1 MKARL
6 KLFPTVLALIFL
18 LSVFSLGAAADV
30 KYDAHD
36 VEKFRAF
43 LEETDAD
50 GVTNGSKINALYDPD
65 DPSTWT
71 GEGFSEYKS
80 GVNWNEDG
88 RAAAFYCAR
97 DDNESV
103 VYGDFDVSGCDALEY
118 VDIYGAA
125 IESANFDGCTS
136 LSELT
141 MCYPEVPLEQIDL
154 SANTALTRIILSYN
168 ALTELDLSG
177 SPNLAYLWVENN
189 KLSRLDLSANPNLT
203 RLVARDNNLTELDL
217 SGSPNLTYLSV
228 EGNKLPRLDLSAN
241 PNLTQLVAKDNNL
254 TELDLSGSPNLI
266 QLFVEDNNLTEL
278 DISNNMKLIT
288 IICER
293 NSIKEI
299 DLTGHSELI
308 ELRCNYNEL
317 TALNTSECPELIYL
331 QFNYNNIGSIDLSQN
346 LKLISLDCGGNS
358 LTELD
363 VSGLT
368 GLWKIECWENEL
380 TSLDL
385 RDTGIQILYC
395 FDNMLEQI
403 LFPGNPNVLWLNCKN
418 NRLSSLDVENMPNL
432 YGFDGDGNLFEE
444 LLISLNS
451 DDFSCIGNPMRHL
464 SVRHSSGSFELF
476 VEGNGTIGAYYNYE
490 LMKYIARAEAGDGE
504 TFLGWYDENGNLA
517 SETADYALDSADST
531 LYARFSVS
539 GEPTPTPSAPV
550 IDPTE
555 APVGPTQAP
564 VDPTQAP
571 VDPTQA
577 PADPDDPTPPTT
589 GAVSLIYIGLA
600 VAAGGASAMLLRRK
614 SGR

>member
-50 GVTNGSKINALYDPD
+50 GVTNGSKLSASYDPD

-71 GEGFSEYKS
+71 GDGDGFIKYKY

-88 RAAAFYCAR
+88 RAVAFYC
-97 DDNESV
+97 DGYINGV

-141 MCYPEVPLEQIDL
+141 MCYPEVPLEQLDL
-154 SANTALTRIILSYN
+154 SASTALTRIILSYN

-189 KLSRLDLSANPNLT
+189 KLS
-203 RLVARDNNLTELDL
+203 
-217 SGSPNLTYLSV
+217 
-228 EGNKLPRLDLSAN
+228 RLDLSAN

-288 IICER
+288 IVCER

-308 ELRCNYNEL
+308 DLRCNYNDL

-385 RDTGIQILYC
+385 RDTGIQVLYC

-403 LFPGNPNVLWLNCKN
+403 LFPGNPNVQWLNCKN

-464 SVRHSSGSFELF
+464 SVRHNSGSFELF

-490 LMKYIARAEAGDGE
+490 LMKHIAMAEAGDGE

-517 SETADYALDSADST
+517 SEAADYALDSADSA
-531 LYARFSVS
+531 LYARFSVN
-539 GEPTPTPSAPV
+539 V
-550 IDPTE
+550 VDPTE
-555 APVGPTQAP
+555 E
-564 VDPTQAP
+564 
-571 VDPTQA
+571 
-577 PADPDDPTPPTT
+577 PADPDPDNPTPPTAGT
-589 GAVSLIYIGLA
+589 ISLICIGLA

>member
-18 LSVFSLGAAADV
+18 LSVFSLGTAADV
-30 KYDAHD
+30 NYDAHD
-36 VEKFRAF
+36 AEKFRAF

-50 GVTNGSKINALYDPD
+50 GVTNGSKINALYDPN

-88 RAAAFYCAR
+88 RAAAFYCASY
-97 DDNESV
+97 DNGV
-103 VYGDFDVSGCDALEY
+103 VYGDFDVSNCDALEY
-118 VDIYGAA
+118 VYIYGAA
-125 IESANFDGCTS
+125 IESVNFDGCTS

-154 SANTALTRIILSYN
+154 SGNTALTRIILNDN
-168 ALTELDLSG
+168 A
-177 SPNLAYLWVENN
+177 
-189 KLSRLDLSANPNLT
+189 
-203 RLVARDNNLTELDL
+203 
-217 SGSPNLTYLSV
+217 
-228 EGNKLPRLDLSAN
+228 
-241 PNLTQLVAKDNNL
+241 L

-266 QLFVEDNNLTEL
+266 QLLVEGNKLSEL
-278 DISNNMKLIT
+278 DISSNMKLALIM
-288 IICER
+288 CER

-308 ELRCNYNEL
+308 ELHCDYNEL
-317 TALNTSECPELIYL
+317 TYLDTSECPQLYNL
-331 QFNYNNIGSIDLSQN
+331 QFNYNNIESINLSQN
-346 LKLISLDCGGNS
+346 PEIAALGCAGNGVK
-358 LTELD
+358 ELS
-363 VSGLT
+363 VSGLSE
-368 GLWKIECWENEL
+368 LWMLECQENEL

-385 RDTGIQILYC
+385 RDTGIEVLYC

-403 LFPGNPNVLWLNCKN
+403 LFPENSNILGVHCQN
-418 NRLSSLDVENMPNL
+418 NRLSSLDLKNTRNL
-432 YGFDGDGNLFEE
+432 STFNGDGNLFEE
-444 LLISLNS
+444 LIISLNS

-464 SVRHSSGSFELF
+464 SVRHNSGSFELF

-490 LMKYIARAEAGDGE
+490 LMKHIAMAEAGDGE

-517 SETADYALDSADST
+517 SGAADYALDSADSA

-577 PADPDDPTPPTT
+577 PVDPDPDDPTPPTT
-589 GAVSLIYIGLA
+589 GAVSLICIGLA

>member
-1 MKARL
+1 MKTRL

-50 GVTNGSKINALYDPD
+50 GVTNGSKINALYDPN

-88 RAAAFYCAR
+88 RAAAFYCASY
-97 DDNESV
+97 DNGV
-103 VYGDFDVSGCDALEY
+103 VYGDFDVSNCDALEY
-118 VDIYGAA
+118 VYIYGAA
-125 IESANFDGCTS
+125 IESVNFDGCTS

-154 SANTALTRIILSYN
+154 SGNTALTSIILNDN
-168 ALTELDLSG
+168 ALMELDLSG
-177 SPNLAYLWVENN
+177 NTDLTHLFVEGNNLTG
-189 KLSRLDLSANPNLT
+189 LDLSGNPNLT
-203 RLVARDNNLTELDL
+203 H
-217 SGSPNLTYLSV
+217 
-228 EGNKLPRLDLSAN
+228 
-241 PNLTQLVAKDNNL
+241 
-254 TELDLSGSPNLI
+254 
-266 QLFVEDNNLTEL
+266 LFVDDNDLTEL
-278 DISNNMKLIT
+278 DISNNMKLVHIM
-288 IICER
+288 CER

-299 DLTGHSELI
+299 DLTGHSELVD
-308 ELRCNYNEL
+308 LYCNYNEL

-331 QFNYNNIGSIDLSQN
+331 QFNYNNIESIDLSQN
-346 LKLISLDCGGNS
+346 PEITSLGCAGNG
-358 LTELD
+358 LTELN

-368 GLWKIECWENEL
+368 ELWEIACQENEL

-385 RDTGIQILYC
+385 RDTGIEVLYC

-403 LFPGNPNVLWLNCKN
+403 LFPENSNILGVHCQN
-418 NRLSSLDVENMPNL
+418 NRLSSLDLKNTRNL
-432 YGFDGDGNLFEE
+432 STFNGDGNLFEE
-444 LLISLNS
+444 LIISLNS

-464 SVRHSSGSFELF
+464 SVRHNSGSFELF

-490 LMKYIARAEAGDGE
+490 LMKHIAMAEAGDGE

-517 SETADYALDSADST
+517 SEAADYALDGADST

-577 PADPDDPTPPTT
+577 PVDPDPDDPTPPTT
-589 GAVSLIYIGLA
+589 GAVSLICIGLA

>member
-177 SPNLAYLWVENN
+177 SPNL
-189 KLSRLDLSANPNLT
+189 
-203 RLVARDNNLTELDL
+203 
-217 SGSPNLTYLSV
+217 TYLSV

-317 TALNTSECPELIYL
+317 TALNTS
-331 QFNYNNIGSIDLSQN
+331 
-346 LKLISLDCGGNS
+346 
-358 LTELD
+358 
-363 VSGLT
+363 
-368 GLWKIECWENEL
+368 
-380 TSLDL
+380 
-385 RDTGIQILYC
+385 
-395 FDNMLEQI
+395 
-403 LFPGNPNVLWLNCKN
+403 
-418 NRLSSLDVENMPNL
+418 
-432 YGFDGDGNLFEE
+432 
-444 LLISLNS
+444 
-451 DDFSCIGNPMRHL
+451 
-464 SVRHSSGSFELF
+464 
-476 VEGNGTIGAYYNYE
+476 
-490 LMKYIARAEAGDGE
+490 
-504 TFLGWYDENGNLA
+504 
-517 SETADYALDSADST
+517 
-531 LYARFSVS
+531 
-539 GEPTPTPSAPV
+539 
-550 IDPTE
+550 
-555 APVGPTQAP
+555 
-564 VDPTQAP
+564 
-571 VDPTQA
+571 
-577 PADPDDPTPPTT
+577 
-589 GAVSLIYIGLA
+589 
-600 VAAGGASAMLLRRK
+600 
-614 SGR
+614 

>member
-189 KLSRLDLSANPNLT
+189 KLS
-203 RLVARDNNLTELDL
+203 
-217 SGSPNLTYLSV
+217 
-228 EGNKLPRLDLSAN
+228 RLDLSAN

-517 SETADYALDSADST
+517 SEAADYALDSADSA
-531 LYARFSVS
+531 LYARFSVN
-539 GEPTPTPSAPV
+539 V

-555 APVGPTQAP
+555 EPA
-564 VDPTQAP
+564 DP
-571 VDPTQA
+571 
-577 PADPDDPTPPTT
+577 DPDDPTPPTAGT
-589 GAVSLIYIGLA
+589 ISLICIGLA

>member
-1 MKARL
+1 MKTRL

-50 GVTNGSKINALYDPD
+50 GITNGSKLSASYDPD

-71 GEGFSEYKS
+71 GEGDGFTKYKY

-88 RAAAFYCAR
+88 RAVAFYC
-97 DDNESV
+97 DSYINGV

-118 VDIYGAA
+118 VNIYGAA
-125 IESANFDGCTS
+125 IESANFAGCSS

-141 MCYPEVPLEQIDL
+141 MYYPEVPLEQIDL
-154 SANTALTRIILSYN
+154 SGNTALTRIILNDN
-168 ALTELDLSG
+168 A
-177 SPNLAYLWVENN
+177 
-189 KLSRLDLSANPNLT
+189 
-203 RLVARDNNLTELDL
+203 
-217 SGSPNLTYLSV
+217 
-228 EGNKLPRLDLSAN
+228 
-241 PNLTQLVAKDNNL
+241 L

-266 QLFVEDNNLTEL
+266 QLLVEGNKLSEL
-278 DISNNMKLIT
+278 DISSNMKLALIM
-288 IICER
+288 CGR
-293 NSIKEI
+293 NNIKEI

-308 ELRCNYNEL
+308 ELHCDYNEL
-317 TALNTSECPELIYL
+317 TYLDTSECPQLYNL
-331 QFNYNNIGSIDLSQN
+331 QFNYNNIESINLSQN
-346 LKLISLDCGGNS
+346 PEIAPLGCAGNGVKGLSL
-358 LTELD
+358 
-363 VSGLT
+363 SGLS
-368 GLWKIECWENEL
+368 GLWMLECQENEL

-385 RDTGIQILYC
+385 RDTCIKDLYC
-395 FDNMLEQI
+395 NDNMLEEI
-403 LFPGNPNVLWLNCKN
+403 LVPENSNVQWLYCQN
-418 NRLSSLDVENMPNL
+418 NRLSSLDLENMPNL
-432 YGFDGDGNLFEE
+432 SAFNGDGNLFEE
-444 LLISLNS
+444 LLISGGIT
-451 DDFSCIGNPMRHL
+451 DFSCVGNPMKHLDLRHN
-464 SVRHSSGSFELF
+464 SGSLELF
-476 VEGNGTIGAYYNYE
+476 AQGNGAIGAYYDYDV
-490 LMKYIARAEAGDGE
+490 LKYTARAEAGDGE

-517 SETADYALDSADST
+517 SEAADYALDGADST

-577 PADPDDPTPPTT
+577 PVDPDPDDPTPPTT
-589 GAVSLIYIGLA
+589 GAVSLICIGLA

>member
-168 ALTELDLSG
+168 A
-177 SPNLAYLWVENN
+177 
-189 KLSRLDLSANPNLT
+189 
-203 RLVARDNNLTELDL
+203 LTELDL

-517 SETADYALDSADST
+517 SEAADYALDSADSA
-531 LYARFSVS
+531 LYARFSVN
-539 GEPTPTPSAPV
+539 V

-555 APVGPTQAP
+555 EPA
-564 VDPTQAP
+564 DP
-571 VDPTQA
+571 
-577 PADPDDPTPPTT
+577 DPDDPTPPTAGT
-589 GAVSLIYIGLA
+589 ISLICIGLA

>member
-203 RLVARDNNLTELDL
+203 R
-217 SGSPNLTYLSV
+217 
-228 EGNKLPRLDLSAN
+228 
-241 PNLTQLVAKDNNL
+241 LVAKDNNL

-517 SETADYALDSADST
+517 SEAADYALDSADSA
-531 LYARFSVS
+531 LYARFSVN
-539 GEPTPTPSAPV
+539 V

-555 APVGPTQAP
+555 EPA
-564 VDPTQAP
+564 DP
-571 VDPTQA
+571 
-577 PADPDDPTPPTT
+577 DPDDPTPPTAGT
-589 GAVSLIYIGLA
+589 ISLICIGLA

>member
-1 MKARL
+1 MKTRL

-50 GVTNGSKINALYDPD
+50 GITNGSKLSASYDPD

-71 GEGFSEYKS
+71 GDGDGFIKYKY

-88 RAAAFYCAR
+88 RAVAFYC
-97 DDNESV
+97 DGYINGV

-118 VDIYGAA
+118 VNIYGAA
-125 IESANFDGCTS
+125 IESVNFAGCIS
-136 LSELT
+136 LSELI
-141 MCYPEVPLEQIDL
+141 MYYPEVPLERIDL
-154 SANTALTRIILSYN
+154 STNTALTKIVLNNN

-177 SPNLAYLWVENN
+177 
-189 KLSRLDLSANPNLT
+189 NPNLIEI
-203 RLVARDNNLTELDL
+203 L
-217 SGSPNLTYLSV
+217 V
-228 EGNKLPRLDLSAN
+228 EGNKLS
-241 PNLTQLVAKDNNL
+241 
-254 TELDLSGSPNLI
+254 
-266 QLFVEDNNLTEL
+266 EL
-278 DISNNMKLIT
+278 DISSNMKLALIM
-288 IICER
+288 CER

-308 ELRCNYNEL
+308 ELHCNYNEL
-317 TALNTSECPELIYL
+317 TYLDTSECPKLYNL
-331 QFNYNNIGSIDLSQN
+331 QINYNRIEAIDLSQN
-346 LKLISLDCGGNS
+346 PEIAALGCAGNGVK
-358 LTELD
+358 ELS
-363 VSGLT
+363 VSGLSE
-368 GLWKIECWENEL
+368 LWMLECQENEL

-385 RDTGIQILYC
+385 RDTCIQDLYC
-395 FDNMLEQI
+395 NDNMLEEI
-403 LFPGNPNVLWLNCKN
+403 LIPENSNVQYLYCQN
-418 NRLSSLDVENMPNL
+418 NRLSSLDLENMPNL
-432 YGFDGDGNLFEE
+432 SVFNGDGNLFEE

-451 DDFSCIGNPMRHL
+451 DDFSCIGNPMRHM
-464 SVRHSSGSFELF
+464 SVRHNSGSLELF
-476 VEGNGTIGAYYNYE
+476 AQGNGAIGAYYDYDV
-490 LMKYIARAEAGDGE
+490 LKYIARAEAGDGE

>member
-18 LSVFSLGAAADV
+18 LSVFSLGTAADV
-30 KYDAHD
+30 NYDAHD
-36 VEKFRAF
+36 AEKFRAF

-50 GVTNGSKINALYDPD
+50 GVTNGSKINALYDPN

-88 RAAAFYCAR
+88 RAAAFYCASY
-97 DDNESV
+97 DNGV
-103 VYGDFDVSGCDALEY
+103 VYGDFDVSNCDALEY
-118 VDIYGAA
+118 VYIYGAA
-125 IESANFDGCTS
+125 IESVNFDGCTS

-154 SANTALTRIILSYN
+154 SGNTALTSIILNDN
-168 ALTELDLSG
+168 ALMELDLSG
-177 SPNLAYLWVENN
+177 NTDLTHLFVEGNNLTG
-189 KLSRLDLSANPNLT
+189 LDLSGNPNLT
-203 RLVARDNNLTELDL
+203 H
-217 SGSPNLTYLSV
+217 
-228 EGNKLPRLDLSAN
+228 
-241 PNLTQLVAKDNNL
+241 
-254 TELDLSGSPNLI
+254 
-266 QLFVEDNNLTEL
+266 LFVDDNDLTEL
-278 DISNNMKLIT
+278 DISNNMKLVH
-288 IICER
+288 IICGR
-293 NSIKEI
+293 NNIKEI
-299 DLTGHSELI
+299 DLTGHSELVD
-308 ELRCNYNEL
+308 LYCNYNEL

-331 QFNYNNIGSIDLSQN
+331 QFNYNNIESIDLSQN
-346 LKLISLDCGGNS
+346 PEITSLGCAGNG
-358 LTELD
+358 LTELN

-368 GLWKIECWENEL
+368 ELWEIACQENEL

-385 RDTGIQILYC
+385 RDTGIEVLYC

-403 LFPGNPNVLWLNCKN
+403 LFPENSNILGVHCQN
-418 NRLSSLDVENMPNL
+418 NRLSSLDLKNTRNL
-432 YGFDGDGNLFEE
+432 STFNGDGNLFEE
-444 LLISLNS
+444 LIISLNS

-464 SVRHSSGSFELF
+464 SVRHNSGSFELF

-490 LMKYIARAEAGDGE
+490 LMKHIAMAEAGDGE

-517 SETADYALDSADST
+517 SEAADYALDSADST

-577 PADPDDPTPPTT
+577 PVDPDPDDPTPPTT
-589 GAVSLIYIGLA
+589 GAVSLICIGLA

>member
-1 MKARL
+1 MKTRL

-18 LSVFSLGAAADV
+18 LSVFSLGTAADV
-30 KYDAHD
+30 NYDAHD

-71 GEGFSEYKS
+71 GEEFSEYKS

-118 VDIYGAA
+118 VYIYGAA
-125 IESANFDGCTS
+125 IESANFAGCTS

-141 MCYPEVPLEQIDL
+141 MCYPEVPLEQLDL
-154 SANTALTRIILSYN
+154 SASTALTRIILSYN

-288 IICER
+288 IVCER

-308 ELRCNYNEL
+308 DLRCNYNDL

-385 RDTGIQILYC
+385 RDTGIQVLYC

-403 LFPGNPNVLWLNCKN
+403 LFPGNPNVQWLNCKN

-490 LMKYIARAEAGDGE
+490 LMKHIAMAEAGDGE

-517 SETADYALDSADST
+517 SEAADYALDSADSA
-531 LYARFSVS
+531 LYARFSVN
-539 GEPTPTPSAPV
+539 V
-550 IDPTE
+550 VDPTE
-555 APVGPTQAP
+555 E
-564 VDPTQAP
+564 
-571 VDPTQA
+571 
-577 PADPDDPTPPTT
+577 PADPDPDNPTPPTAGT
-589 GAVSLIYIGLA
+589 ISLICIGLA

>member
-177 SPNLAYLWVENN
+177 SPNLA
-189 KLSRLDLSANPNLT
+189 
-203 RLVARDNNLTELDL
+203 
-217 SGSPNLTYLSV
+217 YLSV

-517 SETADYALDSADST
+517 SEAADYALDSADSA
-531 LYARFSVS
+531 LYARFSVN
-539 GEPTPTPSAPV
+539 V

-555 APVGPTQAP
+555 EPA
-564 VDPTQAP
+564 DP
-571 VDPTQA
+571 
-577 PADPDDPTPPTT
+577 DPDDPTPPTAGT
-589 GAVSLIYIGLA
+589 ISLICIGLA